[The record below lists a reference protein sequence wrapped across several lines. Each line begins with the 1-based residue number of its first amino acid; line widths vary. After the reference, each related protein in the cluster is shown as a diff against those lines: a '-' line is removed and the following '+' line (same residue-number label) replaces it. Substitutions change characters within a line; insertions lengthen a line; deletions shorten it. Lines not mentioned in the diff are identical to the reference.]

1 VNKVNTRQGS
11 IVIFTG
17 DGKGKTT
24 AALGLAVA
32 AAVNKQQVMIVQF
45 LKGGG
50 YTGELFAASYLT
62 PFLTIKQFGY
72 GCPIAAQIKSGEQ
85 LCTKCGVCFRENRKA
100 ANQFA
105 PEALAFAGEVLATGK
120 IDLLVMDEISH
131 AMRHQLISKQAVLD
145 LLASRPAHSNIVL
158 TGRNMPDEFIAIAD
172 QVTVCNAIKHP
183 ITQGIDARRGTEY

>member
-1 VNKVNTRQGS
+1 MKNIDKVQGR

-24 AALGLAVA
+24 AALGLAVGV
-32 AAVNKQQVMIVQF
+32 AVNQQQVLIVQF

-50 YTGELFAASYLT
+50 YTGELFAASYLK

-72 GCPIAAQIKSGEQ
+72 GCPIAEEIKSGEQ
-85 LCTKCGVCFRENRKA
+85 LCNKCGVCFRENRKA

-105 PEALAFAGEVLATGK
+105 PEALAFAAEVLATGK

-131 AMRHQLISKQAVLD
+131 AIRHQLISKQAVLD
-145 LLASRPAHSNIVL
+145 LLATRPPHSEIVL
-158 TGRNMPDEFIAIAD
+158 TGRNMPEELISIAD
-172 QVTVCNAIKHP
+172 QVTVCHAIKHP
-183 ITQGIDARRGTEY
+183 IKQGIDARRGTEY

>member
-1 VNKVNTRQGS
+1 MTTVNKLQSR

-17 DGKGKTT
+17 EGKGKTT
-24 AALGLAVA
+24 AALGLAVG

-50 YTGELFAASYLT
+50 YTGELFAASYLK

-72 GCPIAAQIKSGEQ
+72 GCPISDEIKSGKQ
-85 LCTKCGVCFRENRKA
+85 LCTKCGMCFRENRIP

-105 PEALAFAGEVLATGK
+105 PKALAFAAEVLRTGK

-131 AMRHQLISKQAVLD
+131 AIRHQLISKQAVLD
-145 LLASRPAHSNIVL
+145 LLTTRPAHSDIVL
-158 TGRNMPDEFIAIAD
+158 TGRNMPEELLSIAD
-172 QVTVCNAIKHP
+172 QVTVCHAVKHP
-183 ITQGIDARRGTEY
+183 MQQGTAARRGTEY